1 MLLCISNVHEK
12 KTSRFHRKMPKI
24 FLNSSRRNIIRK
36 RKDTNNVSF
45 IYDMN
50 RSQCTPFISI
60 HGQTKNMHV
69 LYMSTY
75 FVPQTINSVSFHF
88 ICNRF
93 FFLFVLCPASSLLH
107 FFKRTEKII
116 GNCPNTIRSGRLSH
130 FNLQFKCTSRV
141 IA

>member
-1 MLLCISNVHEK
+1 MYMKKNIKIPSENAKNV
-12 KTSRFHRKMPKI
+12 
-24 FLNSSRRNIIRK
+24 LNSSRRNIIRK

-69 LYMSTY
+69 LFMSTY